1 MKESWYRR
9 PRTQRKLIIIALA
22 VFLLALLITFTPTYF
37 ARYYI
42 ADALDDFGIQHEG
55 IKTVRINLWKR
66 EVWVGPVKFRS
77 GEADPGQLGQLGF
90 KLHLFPAFQK
100 HAMVERVIIR
110 GIDINIVHKSDNT
123 FTINGI
129 SPDQFQ
135 AAPSDRSQL
144 PDQETTPWGYG
155 LVDLDMQ
162 DCRLVLSNESG
173 GKLHVD
179 IDRLQLANF
188 ASWLPDDPGTIV
200 LKAKIND
207 IELDLNGE
215 ARPFANNITLSLD
228 VKSREFA
235 LAKLVAITGSSDLDS
250 VVGVSQIEGHH
261 ELVISKTGRLEGHS
275 VGKIAMTDTDFTSAD
290 RETIAVKEIIVNHD
304 TRYNLNEQKNLK
316 VNGQLKLA
324 ISNAKGNLA
333 GKTSFSAESA
343 QIDLADL
350 QATRHSDSTLMVS
363 ARPQIMIEQGK
374 YSGQVHLSM
383 DALLDVLRYL
393 QSLSMQQKNKQ
404 EMTGLEKWQDDEV
417 TLPRSDVAITKLN
430 STLPRFEFKTQSGE
444 LSLDLVTETNASG
457 IKVAAKERKTNINSL
472 KGRVDTLQLRSGHGK
487 MELKLKVNTAVS
499 QYMML
504 GPVGKGTINTIELG
518 QNLGLKINQGEVD
531 LQGSANT
538 VIKGSDIQLH
548 ETSTLPKADLDVKS
562 INANLNKIAFSTKD
576 KKMKWSVDIG
586 ALIKQA
592 AIKYSEGENTRT
604 KFDRIELRKA
614 RLDQN
619 LNVGVET
626 LVISG
631 LDALITRQF
640 INEVVEPEAKDK
652 QPVSKE
658 KTTDDKVNAKQQL
671 NSEVVIGQIVLEN
684 GAQLRF
690 RDKRVEPPV
699 IVDLDIEK
707 AEVKNIDTS
716 KPKEQAHASIIANI
730 NEFTHFVLN
739 GQATAVG
746 PQMDMTLSSKLQDLD
761 LPVFSSYAAEFGGV
775 YLDQGQLST
784 DVNLSARNGELDGKI
799 ILNIQK
805 LEFNTLSEADAQRLS
820 DKAGMPIS
828 TAASLLRDRHGNI
841 DLTLPVFGTVTDP
854 EVDIS
859 SAIGKAAQK
868 TLITIY
874 PPTLVLSIIASGLEG
889 GEMTVAP
896 ILFKPGSGEL
906 DDKAKQDLDKLVRLV
921 KDRPRLLLRF
931 CGRTTPEDFRE
942 LIDISIKLSP
952 DAQAK
957 EIEQR
962 SRLIQKHGPQ
972 MRELATER
980 SRVIERYLVQEK
992 GVTSNQVS
1000 SCRPVFDP
1008 DDKEPPR
1015 AIVKL

>member
-9 PRTQRKLIIIALA
+9 RKTQRKLIIIAL
-22 VFLLALLITFTPTYF
+22 VLFLLALLFTFTPTYF

-42 ADALDDFGIQHEG
+42 ADALDDFGIKHEG
-55 IKTVRINLWKR
+55 IKTVRVNLWKR

-110 GIDINIVHKSDNT
+110 GVDINIVRKTDNT
-123 FTINGI
+123 ITINGI

-135 AAPSDRSQL
+135 AAPSDSPQS
-144 PDQETTPWGYG
+144 PDQKSSPWGYG

-162 DCRLVLSNESG
+162 DCRLVLSNETG

-179 IDRLQLANF
+179 IDSLQLANF
-188 ASWLPDDPGTIV
+188 ASWRPDDPGTIV
-200 LKAKIND
+200 LKARVNG
-207 IELDLNGE
+207 IELDVTGE
-215 ARPFANNITLSLD
+215 ARPFADDITLTLDEITREFSLD
-228 VKSREFA
+228 KIIAFTGPAGLDR
-235 LAKLVAITGSSDLDS
+235 VA
-250 VVGVSQIEGHH
+250 GVTETKGHH
-261 ELVISKTGRLEGHS
+261 ELIISRTGRLEGHS
-275 VGKIAMTDTDFTSAD
+275 VGKMTITGASYTSAD
-290 RETIAVKEIIVNHD
+290 KHTLVAKQAEVNHD
-304 TRYNLNEQKNLK
+304 TRYHLNEQKDLQ

-324 ISNAKGNLA
+324 ISNAEGNMA

-343 QIDLADL
+343 QIELANL
-350 QATRHSDSTLMVS
+350 KATRRSDSTLMVA
-363 ARPQIMIEQGK
+363 ARPQIMIEKGK

-393 QSLSMQQKNKQ
+393 QSISLQQQSEQ
-404 EMTGLEKWQDDEV
+404 EKTGLEKWQDDEV

-430 STLPRFEFKTQSGE
+430 STLPRFEFKTQAGA
-444 LSLDLVTETNASG
+444 LSLDIVTETNASG
-457 IKVAAKERKTNINSL
+457 IKVAAKERKTDISSL
-472 KGRVDTLQLRSGHGK
+472 VSQIDTLQLRSGHGK
-487 MELKLKVNTAVS
+487 LELKLKGNTAVS
-499 QYMML
+499 QYTML
-504 GPVGKGTINTIELG
+504 GPIGKGTINTIELG

-538 VIKGSDIQLH
+538 LIKGSDIQLH
-548 ETSTLPKADLDVKS
+548 KTSTLPKADLDVKS
-562 INANLNKIAFSTKD
+562 INADLNKIAFSTKN

-619 LNVGVET
+619 FNVGVEA

-631 LDALITRQF
+631 LDALVTRQF
-640 INEVVEPEAKDK
+640 IDGVVEPEAQDK
-652 QPVSKE
+652 QPASKE
-658 KTTDDKVNAKQQL
+658 NGADDAVTAKQEL
-671 NSEVVIGQIVLEN
+671 NSQVVIGQLILEN
-684 GAQLRF
+684 GARLRF

-707 AEVKNIDTS
+707 AEVRNIDTS
-716 KPKEQAHASIIANI
+716 KPKEQAHASIIAKI

-746 PQMDMTLSSKLQDLD
+746 PQMDMTLSSKLENLD
-761 LPVFSSYAAEFGGV
+761 LPAFSSYAAEFGGV

-841 DLTLPVFGTVTDP
+841 DLTLPVFGTVSDP

-874 PPTLVLSIIASGLEG
+874 PPTLVLSILASGLEG
-889 GEMTVAP
+889 GEMSVAP

-906 DDKAKQDLDKLVRLV
+906 DDKAKQDLDKLVSLV
-921 KDRPRLLLRF
+921 KDRPRLLLSF

-957 EIEQR
+957 EIERR

-980 SRVIERYLVQEK
+980 SRVIERYLIQEK
-992 GVTSNQVS
+992 GLTSNQVS